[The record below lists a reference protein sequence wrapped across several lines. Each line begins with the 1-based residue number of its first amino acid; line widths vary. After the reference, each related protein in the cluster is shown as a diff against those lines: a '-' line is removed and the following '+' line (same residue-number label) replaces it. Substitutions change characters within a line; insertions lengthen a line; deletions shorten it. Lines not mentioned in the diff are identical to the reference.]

1 IEATQRTLDFNVG
14 CLWCYRNGANTKGYF
29 VWSFMDVFEL
39 ITGYQ
44 SRFGLYFVNFDDE
57 NRPRKPKLSAQ
68 WYSSFLKQKKKADMR
83 INMNDLDDNF
93 HARY

>member
-1 IEATQRTLDFNVG
+1 
-14 CLWCYRNGANTKGYF
+14 
-29 VWSFMDVFEL
+29 MDVFEL

-57 NRPRKPKLSAQ
+57 NRQRKPKLSAQ
-68 WYSSFLKQKKKADMR
+68 WYSSFLKQKKADMR